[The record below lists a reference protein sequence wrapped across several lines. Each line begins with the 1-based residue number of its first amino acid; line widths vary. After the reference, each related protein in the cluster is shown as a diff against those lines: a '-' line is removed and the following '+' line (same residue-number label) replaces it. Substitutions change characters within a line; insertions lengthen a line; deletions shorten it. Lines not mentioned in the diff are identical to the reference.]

1 MKKRSADDV
10 KTLRERIRVLERTLL
25 ERQLEERYTREQF
38 ATAQQALLNAKI
50 QADLANRAKSDFL
63 ARMSHEIRTPMNA
76 IIGLGY
82 LLQDAPLNQRQ
93 RNYLSSINA
102 ASDSLLQ
109 IINQLLDFSKIDSGS
124 IVLES
129 AHFDLEQV
137 FERLVRLFEVTAGKR
152 SLDIICDIGPEVPHF
167 LRGDAARLGQVL
179 SNLVDN
185 AMHYANSPQILI
197 NVTPGRTTQEQVE
210 LCFGITDYGVGL
222 DCEQLNQLRERLKIL
237 SEGGPASTS
246 EGGLSICYH
255 LIQLMGGE
263 LSIDSQPG
271 EGCHLQFTAWFEH
284 SQMGAKTLRDQ
295 PQEFQRLRALVVDD
309 NALAREIIIGTLAK
323 LHIPA
328 DTAEGGIEA
337 LQCLETTETRDK
349 PYDLVLMDYQMPGM
363 DGLQATAAI
372 RANQQL
378 KWPPQVLLISSFH
391 RDEIFVKD
399 THAAKQVDGFLSKP
413 LSESRLF
420 DAISQMLGNR
430 LLGRPDQ
437 TQAKLDFALDGL
449 RVLLAEDNKVNQQ
462 VAQGVLKRRGIQ
474 VTLANNGLEV
484 LAALEADPE
493 GYDLVLMDLE
503 MPELDGYQTTEAIRQ
518 GAVKPKIPIVALTA
532 QAIRGDREHC
542 LQVGMDAYVSKPI
555 SPDEL
560 YRALAHIVC
569 EPTADSN

>member
-1 MKKRSADDV
+1 MTRRSADDL
-10 KTLRERIRVLERTLL
+10 KALRARVRELERELD
-25 ERQLEERYTREQF
+25 ERYTREEF
-38 ATAQQALLNAKI
+38 VAAQQALLDAKI
-50 QADLANRAKSDFL
+50 QADSANRAKSDFL

-82 LLQDAPLNQRQ
+82 LLQDTPLNQRQ

-137 FERLVRLFEVTAGKR
+137 FERLTRLFEVTAGKH
-152 SLDIICDIGPEVPHF
+152 SLDITCDIGPEVPRF
-167 LRGDAARLGQVL
+167 LRGDAGRLGQVL

-185 AMHYANSPQILI
+185 AVHYSDSPQLLVS
-197 NVTPGRTTQEQVE
+197 VTPGRETQGSVE

-222 DCEQLNQLRERLKIL
+222 NCEQIKQLRERFKVL
-237 SEGGPASTS
+237 SQGGPANTS

-255 LIQLMGGE
+255 LIQLMGGD
-263 LSIDSQPG
+263 LSIDSRPG
-271 EGCHLQFTAWFEH
+271 EGCRINFTAWFEH

-295 PQEFQRLRALVVDD
+295 PQELQRLRALIVDD
-309 NALAREIIIGTLAK
+309 NTLARDIIAGTLANMS
-323 LHIPA
+323 IRA
-328 DTAEGGIEA
+328 DAAEGGRAA
-337 LQCLETTETRDK
+337 LHCLEAAEAQGQ

-363 DGLQATAAI
+363 DGLEATATI
-372 RANQQL
+372 RANHRL
-378 KWPPQVLLISSFH
+378 KCPPLVLLISSFR
-391 RDEIFVKD
+391 RDEIFAED
-399 THAAKQVDGFLSKP
+399 ARAANQVDGFLSKP

-420 DAISQMLGNR
+420 DAISQMLENR
-430 LLGRPDQ
+430 FLGRREQ
-437 TQAKLDFALDGL
+437 NSAKLDFALDGL

-462 VAQGVLKRRGIQ
+462 VAQGILKRRGIQ
-474 VTLANNGLEV
+474 VTLVDNGRQ
-484 LAALEADPE
+484 ALEALEDDPE

-503 MPELDGYQTTEAIRQ
+503 MPELDGYEATEAIRT
-518 GAVKPKIPIVALTA
+518 GTIKPDIPIVALTA

-560 YRALAHIVC
+560 YRVLAHIVC
-569 EPTADSN
+569 QPAADSD